1 MNKTGIFRVLN
12 IIKNIVCWTL
22 IVCLV
27 AMVVIFLT
35 ARVNGETPQ
44 IFGYSI
50 LRVSSGSME
59 PELSVGDVILDHV
72 VDEPKTLKVG
82 DVITFNGSGQLS
94 GMLVTHKII
103 KAPYLE
109 DGKLML
115 QTRGIANEIADEPIR
130 ADDVRGI
137 MLCKLPMFNVLYNI
151 FLSPWGLLILIA
163 LIILVFIDEIVT
175 IIKILTGNVEIEQ
188 PESIN
193 DIIDRIQADKAQTEL
208 NQGESENAEKNLPET
223 ACDSPGDEPSFADN
237 EQNTAQS

>member
-1 MNKTGIFRVLN
+1 MNKTGIFKALN

-27 AMVVIFLT
+27 AMVVIFLS

-72 VDEPKTLKVG
+72 VDDPKTLKEG
-82 DVITFNGSGQLS
+82 DIITFDGSGQLS

-109 DGKLML
+109 DGMLML

-130 ADDVRGI
+130 ANDVRGI
-137 MLCKLPMFNVLYNI
+137 MLCKVPLFNLLYNI

-163 LIILVFIDEIVT
+163 LIVLVFIDEIVT
-175 IIKILTGNVEIEQ
+175 IIKILTGNAEVEQ

-193 DIIDRIQADKAQTEL
+193 DIIDRLQAEKAQTEL
-208 NQGESENAEKNLPET
+208 KNDESENVEENPPED
-223 ACDSPGDEPSFADN
+223 AGDSPDNEPSSVDN
-237 EQNTAQS
+237 EQNIAQS